1 MKLLPRSIRWRL
13 QLWHGLLLL
22 AVLCGFA
29 YTAQHLL
36 WAQEL
41 RRIDAELQ
49 QHINEL
55 LGLVSRP
62 QGPPGSAREPTLEE
76 FFPLPEDV
84 WSGSGPRGQQE
95 QALRTWAL
103 ANGGW
108 FVVWERR
115 GEVLRAS
122 DARSAGRP
130 RPELAADRPLTPHG
144 TPMTLADGR
153 PGRELAVA
161 TPRGEI
167 VLTGRT
173 VAAEATAVR
182 RTGWRLAG
190 LVACIWLMGM
200 LGGGWLTGRA
210 LRPIQ
215 TISETAAS
223 LSAGRLDRRIEI
235 AADETELGRLAA
247 VLNATFTRLR
257 QAFDQQARF
266 TADAAHE
273 LRTPVTVMLSQTQL
287 ALQRERTPED
297 YRDTLQSCRRAAER
311 MNDLIESL
319 LELAQFD
326 ADAAGLEK
334 KPVNL
339 DAVAADSANLV
350 ESLAAER
357 GLTLERRLEPAA
369 SLGDANRLGQVV
381 TNFLGNAIRHSS
393 QGSVVTLASGQTE
406 ERVWVSVTDQGSGIA
421 AEHLPHLFERFY
433 RADSSRHRGSG
444 GAGLGL
450 AICKAIAEAH
460 GGTIEVTSTPGT
472 GSTFTLWLPAA

>member
-29 YTAQHLL
+29 YTAQRLQ

-41 RRIDAELQ
+41 RRVDAELQ
-49 QHINEL
+49 QRVNEL
-55 LGLVSRP
+55 LGLIGRP
-62 QGPPGSAREPTLEE
+62 PGPPGAPRETTLED
-76 FFPLPEDV
+76 FFPLPEDA
-84 WSGSGPRGQQE
+84 WSASGPRAHQE
-95 QALRTWAL
+95 KPLRDWAT

-115 GEVLRAS
+115 GSVLRAS
-122 DARSAGRP
+122 DAATAARP
-130 RPELAADRPLTPHG
+130 RPELATGRPLTPHG
-144 TPMTLADGR
+144 KSLTLADGQ
-153 PGRELAVA
+153 PGRELAAA

-167 VLTGRT
+167 VLAGRAVT
-173 VAAEATAVR
+173 TEAATNR
-182 RTGWRLAG
+182 RTALQLAG
-190 LVACIWLMGM
+190 LVGGIWLLGM

-215 TISETAAS
+215 TISDTAAS
-223 LSAGRLDRRIEI
+223 LSAGRLNQRIEV
-235 AADETELGRLAA
+235 AATETELGRLAT
-247 VLNATFTRLR
+247 VLNATFARLR

-287 ALQRERTPED
+287 ALQRERTTEE
-297 YRDTLQSCRRAAER
+297 YRDALQTCRRAAER
-311 MNDLIESL
+311 MNGLIEPL
-319 LELAQFD
+319 LELAQLD
-326 ADAAGLEK
+326 ADAASLEK
-334 KPVNL
+334 QPVDL
-339 DAVAADSANLV
+339 AAVAADSAALV
-350 ESLAAER
+350 EGLADER
-357 GLTLERRLEPAA
+357 RLCLERRLEPAIG
-369 SLGDANRLGQVV
+369 LGDPDRLGQVI
-381 TNFLGNAIRHSS
+381 TNFLSNALRHSPE
-393 QGSVVTLASGQTE
+393 GSTVTLASGQTDQ
-406 ERVWVSVTDQGSGIA
+406 RVWVSVADPGSGIA

-433 RADSSRHRGSG
+433 RADPSRHRGSG

-460 GGTIEVTSTPGT
+460 DGGIEVTSELGV